1 MQPRAWTTEAL
12 TWHVTAFKIRKS
24 GESCM
29 LRQQSRQPSGTH
41 APVFMGQTHTR
52 AHTCTKGN
60 HCPQI
65 VRHVL
70 GACGGQNLTIER
82 AVAGTSAP
90 LTCPAAPNTEA
101 ESPTP
106 QKSWQHFNN
115 SGWSPSCFCTLTSPS
130 QIKNSSIL
138 DPSLQLSC
146 KDNGNGLVTLS
157 YNVCS

>member
-24 GESCM
+24 GESCVF
-29 LRQQSRQPSGTH
+29 RQQSRQPSGTR
-41 APVFMGQTHTR
+41 APAFMGQTHTR

-65 VRHVL
+65 VRHAL

-82 AVAGTSAP
+82 EVAGTSAP

-101 ESPTP
+101 EFPAP
-106 QKSWQHFNN
+106 QKRWQHFNN
-115 SGWSPSCFCTLTSPS
+115 SGWNPSCALTSP

-146 KDNGNGLVTLS
+146 KDNGHRLATFP
-157 YNVCS
+157 YNVCP